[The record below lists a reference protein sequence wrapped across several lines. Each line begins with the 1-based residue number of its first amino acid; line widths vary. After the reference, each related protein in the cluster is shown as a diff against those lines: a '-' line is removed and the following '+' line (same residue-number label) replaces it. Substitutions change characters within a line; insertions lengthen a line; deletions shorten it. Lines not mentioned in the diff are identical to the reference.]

1 MSISRDGREIYKTNT
16 PGTGDGQG
24 NYRGT
29 YSLGNIGFN
38 ASSTDKNGYRQVYT
52 VSVKA
57 KNGTSGTWSYD
68 SFLLYVVL
76 SQVYHA
82 VQYARVAV
90 YQQADPLLQSARFFQ
105 AEHWW
110 HYELSQYR
118 PRDGQDYDF
127 IEDAKQYALYRTAE
141 YLYAADHTKYRL
153 RPESLPW
160 FFLAGLYRLGDRGAE
175 CAVLTREAEGDAA
188 SIHGRM
194 PVTFAPEDAALW
206 LDPDADPAALLA
218 EPPIPALCSAEPDQ
232 SAQISLWQALE
243 G

>member
-1 MSISRDGREIYKTNT
+1 MCGRFYVPADDMPEVMENLLRQANRTAPEPLPRGEIT
-16 PGTGDGQG
+16 PGM
-24 NYRGT
+24 
-29 YSLGNIGFN
+29 
-38 ASSTDKNGYRQVYT
+38 
-52 VSVKA
+52 
-57 KNGTSGTWSYD
+57 
-68 SFLLYVVL
+68 
-76 SQVYHA
+76 
-82 VQYARVAV
+82 RVASLCLSRV
-90 YQQADPLLQSARFFQ
+90 SREAKAFPMTWGYPMRGKLLINARSETA
-105 AEHWW
+105 AE
-110 HYELSQYR
+110 R
-118 PRDGQDYDF
+118 PVFRESF
-127 IEDAKQYALYRTAE
+127 RTRRCLIPAAAWFE
-141 YLYAADHTKYRL
+141 WDHRNADHTKYRL

-160 FFLAGLYRLGDRGAE
+160 FFLAGLYRLGDHGAE